1 MKHLLFLP
9 FLFCSLFSGIFLI
22 SSKKNIPEIKKE
34 KPNILVILTDDMGY
48 SDIGCFGSEIPTPNI
63 DRLAY
68 NGLRFTHFY
77 NTGRCSPTRASL
89 LTGLYPHQAGMGHL
103 STENHPLTGYAGD
116 LSKNAVTMAEVFKNA
131 GYSTFMTG
139 KWHLAK
145 DNNYN
150 GDISNWPLQRG
161 FDRFFGT
168 LNGSGSFFDP
178 GTLTSNNSNIPPYKD
193 FYYTTAISDTTLK
206 FIEESPKNKPFF
218 GYIAY
223 TAAHWPLHAP
233 EKEVKKYKG
242 FFDKGWDVLREQRF
256 KKLKELGIIDDTYV
270 LTDRGVSI
278 PAWKDEPMKEWQL
291 RRMEVYA
298 AMIDVMDQ
306 GIGKIITALE
316 EKGVLDN
323 TLIFYLHD
331 NGGCAEPVGTEKM
344 EVPLSA
350 EQKVSK
356 PYSYDKPN
364 PDKKQAYTREGK
376 YIRMGKGVMPGP
388 ADTWTAYNEEW
399 ANVSNTPFRLYK
411 QWVHEGGI
419 ASPLIVHWPKG
430 IKTKGQLR
438 THPSHLIDIMATC
451 LDITGVPYPVQYKN
465 NTIQPLE
472 GKSLIPAFNNKP
484 LERDYLFWEHG
495 ANRAIRIGDWKLVAQ
510 TSFNKFFSDA
520 DEDKWELYNLKDDPT
535 ERINLRDKFPDKA
548 SAMIDTYR
556 EKAFYTKALPWP
568 WKPRK

>member
-419 ASPLIVHWPKG
+419 ASPLVIHWPKG

>member
-9 FLFCSLFSGIFLI
+9 LLFCTLFSSIFLI

-103 STENHPLTGYAGD
+103 STENHPLPGYTGD

-131 GYSTFMTG
+131 GYTTFMTG

-178 GTLTSNNSNIPPYKD
+178 GTLTSNNTNIPPYKD
-193 FYYTTAISDTTLK
+193 FYYTTAISDTTVK
-206 FIEESPKNKPFF
+206 FIKESPKNKPFF

-256 KKLKELGIIDDTYV
+256 KKLKELGIIDDTFV
-270 LTDRGVSI
+270 LTERGVSI

-306 GIGKIITALE
+306 GIGQIITALE
-316 EKGVLDN
+316 KKGVLDN

-344 EVPLSA
+344 EIPLSA

-419 ASPLIVHWPKG
+419 ASPLVIHWPKG

-510 TSFNKFFSDA
+510 TSFNKSFSDA
-520 DEDKWELYNLKDDPT
+520 DEDKWELYNLKEDPT

-548 SAMIDTYR
+548 VAMIRTYR

>member
-178 GTLTSNNSNIPPYKD
+178 GTLTSNNTNIPPYKD

-419 ASPLIVHWPKG
+419 ASPLVIHWPKG

>member
-178 GTLTSNNSNIPPYKD
+178 GTLTSNNTNIPPYKD

>member
-9 FLFCSLFSGIFLI
+9 LLFCTLFSSIFLI

-103 STENHPLTGYAGD
+103 STENHPLPGYTGD

-131 GYSTFMTG
+131 GYTTFMTG

-178 GTLTSNNSNIPPYKD
+178 GTLTSNNTNIPPYKD
-193 FYYTTAISDTTLK
+193 FYYTTAISDTTVK
-206 FIEESPKNKPFF
+206 FIKESPKNKPFF

-256 KKLKELGIIDDTYV
+256 KKLKELGIIDDTFV
-270 LTDRGVSI
+270 LTERGVSI

-306 GIGKIITALE
+306 GIGQIITALE
-316 EKGVLDN
+316 KKGVLDN

-419 ASPLIVHWPKG
+419 ASPLVIHWPKG

-465 NTIQPLE
+465 NSIQPLE

-510 TSFNKFFSDA
+510 TSFNKSFSDA
-520 DEDKWELYNLKDDPT
+520 DEDKWELYNLKEDPT

-548 SAMIDTYR
+548 VAMIRTYR

>member
-1 MKHLLFLP
+1 
-9 FLFCSLFSGIFLI
+9 
-22 SSKKNIPEIKKE
+22 
-34 KPNILVILTDDMGY
+34 
-48 SDIGCFGSEIPTPNI
+48 
-63 DRLAY
+63 
-68 NGLRFTHFY
+68 
-77 NTGRCSPTRASL
+77 
-89 LTGLYPHQAGMGHL
+89 
-103 STENHPLTGYAGD
+103 
-116 LSKNAVTMAEVFKNA
+116 
-131 GYSTFMTG
+131 
-139 KWHLAK
+139 
-145 DNNYN
+145 
-150 GDISNWPLQRG
+150 
-161 FDRFFGT
+161 
-168 LNGSGSFFDP
+168 
-178 GTLTSNNSNIPPYKD
+178 
-193 FYYTTAISDTTLK
+193 
-206 FIEESPKNKPFF
+206 
-218 GYIAY
+218 
-223 TAAHWPLHAP
+223 
-233 EKEVKKYKG
+233 
-242 FFDKGWDVLREQRF
+242 
-256 KKLKELGIIDDTYV
+256 
-270 LTDRGVSI
+270 
-278 PAWKDEPMKEWQL
+278 
-291 RRMEVYA
+291 
-298 AMIDVMDQ
+298 
-306 GIGKIITALE
+306 
-316 EKGVLDN
+316 
-323 TLIFYLHD
+323 
-331 NGGCAEPVGTEKM
+331 
-344 EVPLSA
+344 
-350 EQKVSK
+350 
-356 PYSYDKPN
+356 
-364 PDKKQAYTREGK
+364 
-376 YIRMGKGVMPGP
+376 MGKGVMPGP

>member
-1 MKHLLFLP
+1 MKLKFI
-9 FLFCSLFSGIFLI
+9 FSFFISSIFLVVFLT
-22 SSKKNIPEIKKE
+22 SAKKNIPETNKE

-48 SDIGCFGSEIPTPNI
+48 SDISCFGSEIPTPNI

-103 STENHPLTGYAGD
+103 STENHTLPGYAGD
-116 LSKNAVTMAEVFKNA
+116 LSKNAVTMAEIFKNA

-145 DNNYN
+145 DNDYK

-178 GTLTSNNSNIPPYKD
+178 GTLTSNNTNIPPYKD
-193 FYYTTAISDTTLK
+193 FYYTTAISDTTVK
-206 FIEESPKNKPFF
+206 FIKESPKNKPFF

-233 EKEVKKYKG
+233 DKEVKKYKG

-256 KKLKELGIIDDTYV
+256 KKLKELGIIDNSFV
-270 LTDRGVSI
+270 LTERGVSI
-278 PAWKDEPMKEWQL
+278 PAWKDEPMKEWQV

-306 GIGKIITALE
+306 GIGKIISALE

-323 TLIFYLHD
+323 TLIFYMHD

-344 EVPLSA
+344 EVPLTA
-350 EQKVSK
+350 EQKISK
-356 PYSYDKPN
+356 PSAYDKPN
-364 PDKKQAYTREGK
+364 IDKKQLYTREGQF
-376 YIRMGKGVMPGP
+376 IRMGKGVMPGP

-419 ASPLIVHWPKG
+419 ASPLVIHWPKG
-430 IKTKGQLR
+430 IKAKGQLR
-438 THPSHLIDIMATC
+438 DPPSHLIDIMATC
-451 LDITGVPYPVQYKN
+451 LDITGIPYPTKYKDN
-465 NTIQPLE
+465 EIQSFE
-472 GKSLIPAFNNKP
+472 GKSLSPAFKNKP
-484 LERDYLFWEHG
+484 IERDYLFWEHG

-510 TSFNKFFSDA
+510 TAFNKSFTEA
-520 DEDKWELYNLKDDPT
+520 DEDKWELYNLKEDPT
-535 ERINLRDKFPDKA
+535 ELINLRDKFPEKA
-548 SAMIDTYR
+548 LAMIKTYR